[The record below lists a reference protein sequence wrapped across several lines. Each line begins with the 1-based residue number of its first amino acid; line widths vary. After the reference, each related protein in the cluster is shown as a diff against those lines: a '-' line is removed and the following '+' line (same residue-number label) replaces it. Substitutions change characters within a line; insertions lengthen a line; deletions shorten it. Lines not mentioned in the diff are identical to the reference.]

1 MCGGVGNEPRL
12 LSRGFT
18 PGITRMRDQTLPPLQ
33 GRVGPILRKGSS
45 SCWKVCEGFK
55 ACLLAI
61 YPSLPPS
68 GLPSL
73 LLLFPNVS
81 CGFQIRFGAGEI
93 LAQSW
98 EFPVLPVSFPAAKA
112 MGCSGHT
119 RPEEEIDAQMM
130 CVALLQPRAIGYLEE
145 RQEQSL
151 SCIAPSCLAQ
161 RVHGGMA
168 WERQCTAKGWVCRSA
183 W

>member
-1 MCGGVGNEPRL
+1 MAPFLGRAAAAAGRYVKASRL
-12 LSRGFT
+12 
-18 PGITRMRDQTLPPLQ
+18 
-33 GRVGPILRKGSS
+33 V
-45 SCWKVCEGFK
+45 CWQY
-55 ACLLAI
+55 I
-61 YPSLPPS
+61 PPSLPPS

-168 WERQCTAKGWVCRSA
+168 WHGRGSA
-183 W
+183 LQRAGFAAQLGDIPLLSPHRPAPLPLS